1 MNLLIKNG
9 RLILP
14 TEIIKADL
22 LIEDGKIS
30 RIEREI
36 DASNTPILDAKKA
49 FILPAGI
56 DPHVHLSLTTPNG
69 LSADDFESGSHAALA
84 GGTTTFIDFITPEKG
99 QNLMDAFD
107 HRKAEVKNC
116 ACDYAFHMSI
126 IEWRDSIPQEMETCV
141 KDCGITSF
149 KTYLAYRKSIGIN
162 FEELE
167 KVMIAAKGLNV
178 MVTIHAELG
187 DTIDELRDKA
197 IKNNQTELAF
207 HPKTRPDYTE
217 YQAVEEVIKL
227 VKKTNCK
234 TYIVHVS
241 TVESLNKI
249 AKAQKEGLSIYAET
263 CPQYFTFTESVY
275 QEEKNK
281 VLGFMMSPPI
291 RSEENRKGIENG
303 ILKGI
308 VSTLGTDHCPFTLE
322 QKQKANNFA
331 ETPNGAGGIQHR
343 LSQLYSHFV
352 HSKKLTINKMAQLIA
367 SNPAEFFRLPN
378 KGKIAEGYDADL
390 VIWKETSGKINEQ
403 KLYSKG
409 NLDIYA
415 DQPLFGKADIVIKA
429 GQIVYQNGK
438 LVDKLTLGKYL
449 HRK

>member
-9 RLILP
+9 KLVLL

-22 LIEDGKIS
+22 LIENGKIS

-36 DASNTPILDAKKA
+36 NVANIPFLDAKEA

-56 DPHVHLSLTTPNG
+56 DPHVHLSLPTANG
-69 LSADDFESGSHAALA
+69 LSADDFESGSKAALA

-99 QNLMDAFD
+99 QSLKDAFK

-126 IEWRDSIPQEMETCV
+126 IEWRESIPAEMEVCL
-141 KDCGITSF
+141 KDFGITSF
-149 KTYLAYRKSIGIN
+149 KTYLAYRKSIGIS
-162 FEELE
+162 FEDLE
-167 KVMIAAKGLNV
+167 KVMRTAKKLNV

-187 DTIDELRDKA
+187 DSIDELREAA
-197 IKNNQTELAF
+197 IKNDQIELPF

-217 YQAVEEVIKL
+217 YLAVERVIEL

-241 TVESLNKI
+241 TTESLNKI
-249 AKAQKEGLSIYAET
+249 AIAQKEGVPIFAET
-263 CPQYFTFTESVY
+263 CSQYFTFEESVY
-275 QEEKNK
+275 NK
-281 VLGFMMSPPI
+281 PKDEALGFIMSPPI
-291 RSEENRKGIENG
+291 RTEENRKGIEDGIVNG
-303 ILKGI
+303 L

-322 QKQKANNFA
+322 QKEKAKNFA

-343 LSQLYSHFV
+343 LSKFYSHFV
-352 HSKKLTINKMAQLIA
+352 HTKKLSLKEMANLCS
-367 SNPAEFFRLPN
+367 SNPADFFRLQK
-378 KGKIAEGYDADL
+378 KGKIEEGYDADL
-390 VIWKETSGKINEQ
+390 VIWKETTGNFSEQ

-415 DQPLFGKADIVIKA
+415 DTSMRGKADIVIKA

-438 LVDKLTLGKYL
+438 LVKELTLGKYL
-449 HRK
+449 YRK